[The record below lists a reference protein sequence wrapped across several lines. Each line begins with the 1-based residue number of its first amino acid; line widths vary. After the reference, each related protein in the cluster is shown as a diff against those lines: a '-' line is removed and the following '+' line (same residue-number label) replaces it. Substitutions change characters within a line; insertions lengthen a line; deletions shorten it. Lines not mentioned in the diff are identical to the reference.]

1 MLSDQQIVD
10 QALAHMNRLIDE
22 GRSDD
27 DVSQLVA
34 IELKDLHLGR
44 AVTS

>member
-1 MLSDQQIVD
+1 VLTDQQIVD
-10 QALAHMNRLIDE
+10 QALAHMNRLIAE

-34 IELKDLHLGR
+34 VELKDLHLAR
-44 AVTS
+44 AVA